1 MRPTKQRHEYR
12 FKFIHLA
19 ALCLLAVPALAPA
32 AHPWERWE
40 ELGLDP
46 NVSYDGTRI
55 MTMEQGEF
63 EITERKAPQKMFTE
77 FNMGNM
83 SGAFILREDLDKA
96 FMLMPSM
103 GMYREMSMSE
113 GEYEAGGGME
123 FSDIEAAGEEVVN
136 GHPSTK
142 YKARFKDKEG
152 KGAGFVWITDSG
164 VPIKMDMIYSSR
176 GEKGMRISSELVELN
191 LRPQDPAAFELP
203 AGLKPMGASGM
214 FGTMFGG
221 QGQGLPIPGAAT
233 APAASA
239 AAAAS
244 AGAAS
249 PRSGT
254 SSAELT
260 TDDLTQSVQNH
271 LQALGYSVGNTRGDL
286 DTDTIIAIS
295 QFQAENGMQATGEV
309 TPQLLGVLGA
319 KVDSPR

>member
-1 MRPTKQRHEYR
+1 MRPAKQLHEYR
-12 FKFIHLA
+12 FLFAHLA
-19 ALCLLAVPALAPA
+19 ALCLLAIPALALA

-40 ELGLDP
+40 ELGIDP
-46 NVSYDGTRI
+46 NVSYDGTRV
-55 MTMEQGEF
+55 MTMKEGAF
-63 EITERKAPQKMFTE
+63 EITERKAPQKMYSE
-77 FNMGNM
+77 FNMGAM
-83 SGAFILREDLDKA
+83 SGGFILREDLDKA
-96 FMLMPSM
+96 YLLMPSM
-103 GMYREMSMSE
+103 GMYRETSLSE
-113 GEYEAGGGME
+113 GEYEAAGGME
-123 FSDIEAAGEEVVN
+123 FSDIEAVGEEIVN

-203 AGLKPMGASGM
+203 AGLKPMGVSGM
-214 FGTMFGG
+214 FGNMFGG
-221 QGQGLPIPGAAT
+221 QGQGLSIPGA
-233 APAASA
+233 PAAP
-239 AAAAS
+239 AAS

-249 PRSGT
+249 PRSGP

-271 LQALGYSVGNTRGDL
+271 LQALGYPVGNTHGDL
-286 DTDTIIAIS
+286 DTETVIAIS

-309 TPQLLGVLGA
+309 TPQLLGILGA
-319 KVDSPR
+319 RVDSR

>member
-1 MRPTKQRHEYR
+1 MPSTKPLSKFR
-12 FKFIHLA
+12 FLFAQVA

-40 ELGLDP
+40 ELGIDP
-46 NVSYDGTRI
+46 NVSYDGVRV

-77 FNMGNM
+77 FNMGAM

-96 FMLMPSM
+96 YVLMPSM
-103 GMYREMSMSE
+103 GMYRETSLSE
-113 GEYEAGGGME
+113 GEYEAAGGME

-152 KGAGFVWITDSG
+152 KGAGFIWITDSG

-203 AGLKPMGASGM
+203 AGLSPMGAKGILGSV
-214 FGTMFGG
+214 FGKQGG
-221 QGQGLPIPGAAT
+221 LMPTAPA

-239 AAAAS
+239 PAAG
-244 AGAAS
+244 GATS
-249 PRSGT
+249 RSGP
-254 SSAELT
+254 SSADLT
-260 TDDLTQSVQNH
+260 SDNLTQSVQNH
-271 LQALGYSVGNTRGDL
+271 LQALGYSVGNTHGDL
-286 DTDTIIAIS
+286 DTDTVIAIS
-295 QFQAENGMQATGEV
+295 QFQAENGMEATGDV
-309 TPQLLGVLGA
+309 SPQLLGVLGA
-319 KVDSPR
+319 RVDSR